1 MFPVLLTYVR
11 TYSNPRNGYRGIDPL
26 GREVD
31 SGLIFPLYICIEA
44 YQGGYQTPYF
54 GQECIIFFNFLRFV
68 ITHMGSYNSR
78 DRDKCGAEPN
88 VYLIRGNTG
97 ETAESLY

>member
-31 SGLIFPLYICIEA
+31 SGLIFPLYICIEV

-54 GQECIIFFNFLRFV
+54 GQECIIFQFSEICYHSHGQLHFQ
-68 ITHMGSYNSR
+68 G
-78 DRDKCGAEPN
+78 P
-88 VYLIRGNTG
+88 
-97 ETAESLY
+97 

>member
-31 SGLIFPLYICIEA
+31 SGLIFPLYICLEA

-54 GQECIIFFNFLRFV
+54 GQECIIFQFSEICYHSHGQLQFQ
-68 ITHMGSYNSR
+68 G
-78 DRDKCGAEPN
+78 P
-88 VYLIRGNTG
+88 
-97 ETAESLY
+97 